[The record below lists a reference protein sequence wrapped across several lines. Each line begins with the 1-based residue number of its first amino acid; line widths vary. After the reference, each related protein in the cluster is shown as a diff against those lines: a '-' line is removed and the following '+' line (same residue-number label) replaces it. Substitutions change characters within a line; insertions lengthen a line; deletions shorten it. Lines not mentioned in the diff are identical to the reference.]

1 MIRNKKIV
9 IRKSLLIALFWAIF
23 VYLFSG
29 SPYTTINTD
38 LSMLT
43 VLIAF
48 AILPIMLFFRR
59 EKNGKLLLALLLIS
73 IMILI
78 SMISHSEFYSR
89 AYWRLLA
96 VVIIVSYLIEKYGF
110 RNIVKVY
117 LDIMFFVSIISLI
130 GYLLLNFTSLLNN
143 LPSVTNI
150 NGVEY
155 GVGIIFNYIKALP
168 ERNCGIFWEPGI
180 FASYLALAIAFESII
195 NSNSISWFRILVFVV
210 SIITT
215 TSSAGYVLL
224 IFSLGIVLL
233 RGSKLSGY
241 KKLLAIIVVIA
252 IAIVAF
258 NIDNIILNTSLAQNK
273 YLIKLTS
280 DRMNQS
286 SRITSIYHNLS
297 IFRKRVLFG
306 AGINSVLN
314 QMSSWA
320 DISTSTY
327 MLSIFGVMGSL
338 YTLFIIYGI
347 FSQKNINIFVK
358 LFFFFI
364 LISIVNK
371 EPHINIM
378 FTWIIILGMLSDKN
392 AICIKKKDYFEYP
405 QTTGQ

>member
-168 ERNCGIFWEPGI
+168 KRNCGIFWEPGI

-195 NSNSISWFRILVFVV
+195 NSNSISWFRVLVFVV

-224 IFSLGIVLL
+224 IFSLSIVLL

-392 AICIKKKDYFEYP
+392 AICIKKKDYY
-405 QTTGQ
+405 

>member
-286 SRITSIYHNLS
+286 SRITSIFHNLS

-392 AICIKKKDYFEYP
+392 AICIKKKDY
-405 QTTGQ
+405 

>member
-59 EKNGKLLLALLLIS
+59 EKNGKLFLALLLIS

-195 NSNSISWFRILVFVV
+195 NSNSISWFRVLVFVV

-306 AGINSVLN
+306 AGINTVLN

-392 AICIKKKDYFEYP
+392 AICIKKKDY
-405 QTTGQ
+405 

>member
-392 AICIKKKDYFEYP
+392 AICIKKKDY
-405 QTTGQ
+405 

>member
-195 NSNSISWFRILVFVV
+195 NSNSISWFRVLVFVV

-241 KKLLAIIVVIA
+241 KKMLAIIVVIG

-392 AICIKKKDYFEYP
+392 AICIKKKDY
-405 QTTGQ
+405 

>member
-195 NSNSISWFRILVFVV
+195 NSNSISWFRVLVFVV

-241 KKLLAIIVVIA
+241 KKMLAIIVVIG

-392 AICIKKKDYFEYP
+392 SICIKKKDY
-405 QTTGQ
+405 

>member
-233 RGSKLSGY
+233 RGRKLSGY

-392 AICIKKKDYFEYP
+392 AICIKKKDY
-405 QTTGQ
+405 

>member
-233 RGSKLSGY
+233 RGRKLSGY

-392 AICIKKKDYFEYP
+392 AICIKKKDFNFSYP
-405 QTTGQ
+405 

>member
-233 RGSKLSGY
+233 RGRKLSGY

-405 QTTGQ
+405 

>member
-155 GVGIIFNYIKALP
+155 GIGIIFNYIKALP

-195 NSNSISWFRILVFVV
+195 NSNSISWFRVLVFVV

-241 KKLLAIIVVIA
+241 KKMLAIIVVIG

-392 AICIKKKDYFEYP
+392 AICIKKKDY
-405 QTTGQ
+405 

>member
-155 GVGIIFNYIKALP
+155 GVGIIFNYIKAFP

-233 RGSKLSGY
+233 RGRKLSGY

-392 AICIKKKDYFEYP
+392 AVCIKKKDY
-405 QTTGQ
+405 

>member
-59 EKNGKLLLALLLIS
+59 EKNGKLLLTLLLIS

-273 YLIKLTS
+273 YLIKLAS

-286 SRITSIYHNLS
+286 SRITSIFHNLS

-392 AICIKKKDYFEYP
+392 AICIKKKDYY
-405 QTTGQ
+405 

>member
-195 NSNSISWFRILVFVV
+195 NSNSISWFRVLVFVV

-306 AGINSVLN
+306 AGINTVLN

-392 AICIKKKDYFEYP
+392 AICIKKDDY
-405 QTTGQ
+405 

>member
-233 RGSKLSGY
+233 RGRKLSGY

-392 AICIKKKDYFEYP
+392 AVCIKKKDY
-405 QTTGQ
+405 

>member
-364 LISIVNK
+364 LISI
-371 EPHINIM
+371 
-378 FTWIIILGMLSDKN
+378 KN
-392 AICIKKKDYFEYP
+392 SIFRNSLIFQGLPPIKYQNLMYFP
-405 QTTGQ
+405 LFLPL

>member
-1 MIRNKKIV
+1 
-9 IRKSLLIALFWAIF
+9 
-23 VYLFSG
+23 
-29 SPYTTINTD
+29 
-38 LSMLT
+38 MLT

-233 RGSKLSGY
+233 RGRKLSGY

-392 AICIKKKDYFEYP
+392 AICIKKKDY
-405 QTTGQ
+405 

>member
-155 GVGIIFNYIKALP
+155 GIGIIFNYIKALP

-233 RGSKLSGY
+233 RGRKLSGY

-392 AICIKKKDYFEYP
+392 AICIKKKDY
-405 QTTGQ
+405 

>member
-233 RGSKLSGY
+233 RGRKLSGY

-306 AGINSVLN
+306 AGINSVFN

-392 AICIKKKDYFEYP
+392 AICIKKKDY
-405 QTTGQ
+405 

>member
-73 IMILI
+73 IMIFT

-195 NSNSISWFRILVFVV
+195 NSNSISWFRVLVFVV

-241 KKLLAIIVVIA
+241 KKMLAIIVVIG

-392 AICIKKKDYFEYP
+392 SICIKKDDY
-405 QTTGQ
+405 

>member
-1 MIRNKKIV
+1 MIRNNKIV
-9 IRKSLLIALFWAIF
+9 IRKSLLTAPFWAIF

-29 SPYTTINTD
+29 SPYTTIDTD

-43 VLIAF
+43 IVVAL
-48 AILPIMLFFRR
+48 AILPIMLFFKRK
-59 EKNGKLLLALLLIS
+59 KNGKLLLALLLIS
-73 IMILI
+73 IMIFT
-78 SMISHSEFYSR
+78 SMISHSEFSNR

-96 VVIIVSYLIEKYGF
+96 IVMIVSYLIEKYEF

-130 GYLLLNFTSLLNN
+130 GYILLNFTSMLNN

-155 GVGIIFNYIKALP
+155 RVGIIFNYIKALP

-195 NSNSISWFRILVFVV
+195 NSNSISWFRVLVFVV

-280 DRMNQS
+280 ERMKQS
-286 SRITSIYHNLS
+286 ARTTAIYHNFS
-297 IFRKRVLFG
+297 IFCKSPIFG

-314 QMSSWA
+314 QMSFWA

-327 MLSIFGVMGSL
+327 MLSIFGVLGSL
-338 YTLFIIYGI
+338 YTLFIVYGI
-347 FSQKNINIFVK
+347 FSQKKINIFVK
-358 LFFFFI
+358 IFFFFI
-364 LISIVNK
+364 LLSIVNK

-392 AICIKKKDYFEYP
+392 AICIKKKDY
-405 QTTGQ
+405 

>member
-195 NSNSISWFRILVFVV
+195 NSNSISWFRVLVFVV

-241 KKLLAIIVVIA
+241 KKMLAIIVVIG

-258 NIDNIILNTSLAQNK
+258 NIDNVILNTSLAQNK

-392 AICIKKKDYFEYP
+392 AICIKKKDY
-405 QTTGQ
+405 

>member
-195 NSNSISWFRILVFVV
+195 NSNSISWFRVLVFVV

-392 AICIKKKDYFEYP
+392 AICIKKKDY
-405 QTTGQ
+405 

>member
-9 IRKSLLIALFWAIF
+9 IRKSLLITIFWAIF

-43 VLIAF
+43 VLIAL
-48 AILPIMLFFRR
+48 AIFPIMLFLRR

-73 IMILI
+73 IMIFT

-117 LDIMFFVSIISLI
+117 LDIMFYVSIVSLI

-195 NSNSISWFRILVFVV
+195 NSNSISWFRVLVFVV

-224 IFSLGIVLL
+224 IFSLGIALL

-241 KKLLAIIVVIA
+241 KKLFAIIMVIA
-252 IAIVAF
+252 IAMVAF
-258 NIDNIILNTSLAQNK
+258 NIDNIILNTSLAHNK

-297 IFRKRVLFG
+297 IFRKRVLLG

-392 AICIKKKDYFEYP
+392 AICIKKDDY
-405 QTTGQ
+405 

>member
-29 SPYTTINTD
+29 SPYTTINTG

-233 RGSKLSGY
+233 RGRKLSGY

-392 AICIKKKDYFEYP
+392 AICIKKKDY
-405 QTTGQ
+405 

>member
-168 ERNCGIFWEPGI
+168 ERNCGFFWEPGI

-233 RGSKLSGY
+233 RGRKLSGY

-392 AICIKKKDYFEYP
+392 AICIKKKDY
-405 QTTGQ
+405 

>member
-195 NSNSISWFRILVFVV
+195 NSNSISWFRVLVFVV

-306 AGINSVLN
+306 AGINTVLN

-392 AICIKKKDYFEYP
+392 AICIKKKDY
-405 QTTGQ
+405 

>member
-96 VVIIVSYLIEKYGF
+96 VVIIASYLIEKYGF

-195 NSNSISWFRILVFVV
+195 NSNSISWFRVLVFVV

-241 KKLLAIIVVIA
+241 KKMLAIIVVIG

-392 AICIKKKDYFEYP
+392 AICIKKKDY
-405 QTTGQ
+405 

>member
-306 AGINSVLN
+306 AGIDSVLN

-392 AICIKKKDYFEYP
+392 AICIKKKDY
-405 QTTGQ
+405 

>member
-168 ERNCGIFWEPGI
+168 ERNCGIFWEPGM

-392 AICIKKKDYFEYP
+392 AICIKKKDY
-405 QTTGQ
+405 

>member
-1 MIRNKKIV
+1 MD
-9 IRKSLLIALFWAIF
+9 
-23 VYLFSG
+23 
-29 SPYTTINTD
+29 T
-38 LSMLT
+38 
-43 VLIAF
+43 
-48 AILPIMLFFRR
+48 
-59 EKNGKLLLALLLIS
+59 
-73 IMILI
+73 
-78 SMISHSEFYSR
+78 
-89 AYWRLLA
+89 
-96 VVIIVSYLIEKYGF
+96 
-110 RNIVKVY
+110 
-117 LDIMFFVSIISLI
+117 
-130 GYLLLNFTSLLNN
+130 
-143 LPSVTNI
+143 
-150 NGVEY
+150 
-155 GVGIIFNYIKALP
+155 
-168 ERNCGIFWEPGI
+168 
-180 FASYLALAIAFESII
+180 
-195 NSNSISWFRILVFVV
+195 
-210 SIITT
+210 
-215 TSSAGYVLL
+215 
-224 IFSLGIVLL
+224 
-233 RGSKLSGY
+233 

-392 AICIKKKDYFEYP
+392 AICIKKEGLLIFRI
-405 QTTGQ
+405 

>member
-78 SMISHSEFYSR
+78 PMISHSEFYSR

-195 NSNSISWFRILVFVV
+195 NSNSISWFRVLVFVV

-392 AICIKKKDYFEYP
+392 AICIKKKDY
-405 QTTGQ
+405 

>member
-130 GYLLLNFTSLLNN
+130 GYLLLN
-143 LPSVTNI
+143 
-150 NGVEY
+150 
-155 GVGIIFNYIKALP
+155 
-168 ERNCGIFWEPGI
+168 
-180 FASYLALAIAFESII
+180 
-195 NSNSISWFRILVFVV
+195 
-210 SIITT
+210 
-215 TSSAGYVLL
+215 
-224 IFSLGIVLL
+224 
-233 RGSKLSGY
+233 
-241 KKLLAIIVVIA
+241 
-252 IAIVAF
+252 
-258 NIDNIILNTSLAQNK
+258 
-273 YLIKLTS
+273 
-280 DRMNQS
+280 
-286 SRITSIYHNLS
+286 
-297 IFRKRVLFG
+297 
-306 AGINSVLN
+306 
-314 QMSSWA
+314 
-320 DISTSTY
+320 
-327 MLSIFGVMGSL
+327 
-338 YTLFIIYGI
+338 
-347 FSQKNINIFVK
+347 
-358 LFFFFI
+358 
-364 LISIVNK
+364 
-371 EPHINIM
+371 
-378 FTWIIILGMLSDKN
+378 
-392 AICIKKKDYFEYP
+392 
-405 QTTGQ
+405 

>member
-150 NGVEY
+150 NGVVY

-195 NSNSISWFRILVFVV
+195 NSNSISWFRVLVFVV

-364 LISIVNK
+364 LISVVNK

-392 AICIKKKDYFEYP
+392 AICIKKKDY
-405 QTTGQ
+405 

>member
-29 SPYTTINTD
+29 SPYTTINTG

-195 NSNSISWFRILVFVV
+195 NSNSISWFRVLVFVV

-241 KKLLAIIVVIA
+241 KKMLAIIVVIG

-392 AICIKKKDYFEYP
+392 AICIKKKDY
-405 QTTGQ
+405 

>member
-195 NSNSISWFRILVFVV
+195 NSNSISWFRVLVFVV

-215 TSSAGYVLL
+215 TSSSGYVLL

-241 KKLLAIIVVIA
+241 KKMLAIIVVIG

-392 AICIKKKDYFEYP
+392 AICIKKKDY
-405 QTTGQ
+405 

>member
-48 AILPIMLFFRR
+48 AILPIMLFCRR

-73 IMILI
+73 IMIFT

-195 NSNSISWFRILVFVV
+195 NSNSISWFRVLVFVV

-241 KKLLAIIVVIA
+241 KKMLAIIVVIG

-392 AICIKKKDYFEYP
+392 AICIKKKDY
-405 QTTGQ
+405 

>member
-110 RNIVKVY
+110 RNIVIVY

-286 SRITSIYHNLS
+286 SRITSIFHNLS

-392 AICIKKKDYFEYP
+392 AICIKKKDY
-405 QTTGQ
+405 

>member
-23 VYLFSG
+23 VYLYSG

-195 NSNSISWFRILVFVV
+195 NSNSISWFRVLVFVV

-241 KKLLAIIVVIA
+241 KKMLAIIVVIG

-392 AICIKKKDYFEYP
+392 AICIKKKDY
-405 QTTGQ
+405 